1 MEEAIDNATSQ
12 KVAVVTGA
20 NKGIGLE
27 ICRQLSA
34 RGVTVVLTSRD
45 EERGLAAV
53 RKLEASGAADVVFHQ
68 LDVNESA
75 SVASLG
81 DFIHTRFGKLD
92 ILVNN
97 AAIGGVALNTQ
108 VLDSSKQ
115 APVSSSGLA
124 NAIVETYE
132 LAEECI
138 NTNFYGPKR
147 VTEALIPLLQSS
159 QSPRI
164 VNVSSLYGKLQYIR
178 SERIKEE
185 LRNVDTLS
193 EDRLDRL
200 LQAFLNDFKEGKLDQ
215 NVWPT
220 RNMMAYKVTKVA
232 LSAYTRILAKRHPRF
247 CINCVNPGFVKTD
260 LNWNL
265 GVLPVEV
272 GAEGPVHLAMLPDG
286 SPSGLFYDLK
296 EVSSFE

>member
-108 VLDSSKQ
+108 
-115 APVSSSGLA
+115 PVSSSGLA